1 MCLVVL
7 PAFSHGRHYMGPPTM
22 QTQAIQ
28 TLHRNN
34 SNANTTNITGP
45 PCYNHTNITQTSH
58 YITQTSHK
66 YHRSAKLQ
74 SHKHH
79 TNIILHHTNITQ
91 TSQVCHATITQTSH
105 KRHTTSHKHHTNITG
120 LPCYN
125 HTNITQHH
133 TNISQ
138 TSQGRHATNCAGVGE
153 ALGGG
158 RHCWL

>member
-58 YITQTSHK
+58 NITQTSHK
-66 YHRSAKLQ
+66 YHRSAMLQ

-79 TNIILHHTNITQ
+79 T
-91 TSQVCHATITQTSH
+91 
-105 KRHTTSHKHHTNITG
+105 TSHKHLTNITG
-120 LPCYN
+120 PPCYKLCW
-125 HTNITQHH
+125 
-133 TNISQ
+133 S
-138 TSQGRHATNCAGVGE
+138 
-153 ALGGG
+153 GGG
-158 RHCWL
+158 AGGGKALLALNGSGVRKTWQVRVCVCVCVCACVRVCVSV